1 MNISAFPVARLTDLV
16 DGGLLG
22 LLHLLGVQQRAAAD
36 AVEGRLPELRAVLA
50 PLVREPPKF
59 AKFSLQ
65 LLKIFGKL
73 SHENVLNLTKPPMTR
88 EYKKWKNR
96 STNKNEQLLKIQHYI
111 KVRLLHDRHIW

>member
-73 SHENVLNLTKPPMTR
+73 CQILKGWFSAVSKPTKKKENSILILPDISVP
-88 EYKKWKNR
+88 
-96 STNKNEQLLKIQHYI
+96 
-111 KVRLLHDRHIW
+111 